1 MIIVKGNGTLTVE
14 FVRYSDYLIIIM
26 GQVRV
31 IQKRFIII
39 FDFISELHSLILS
52 DGDA

>member
-14 FVRYSDYLIIIM
+14 FIRYSGYLIIIV

-31 IQKRFIII
+31 IKKIFIII
-39 FDFISELHSLILS
+39 FDIFFNNKLISIYII
-52 DGDA
+52 